1 MRKSFDSLDSY
12 HMRQAIRRG
21 VSSSTLFEH
30 LQNKRNP
37 KTKTDEESIAE
48 TETDS
53 FGDLGM
59 HAESALR
66 AIVDSRWGLKG
77 ERKDGPN

>member
-1 MRKSFDSLDSY
+1 MSKSFDSLDSY
-12 HMRQAIRRG
+12 RMRQLIIN
-21 VSSSTLFEH
+21 VISPSTLYRK
-30 LQNKRNP
+30 KRNP
-37 KTKTDEESIAE
+37 KTKTDEDSIAE
-48 TETDS
+48 TEANC

>member
-1 MRKSFDSLDSY
+1 MKLPTPFRCGKFKLIINVISP
-12 HMRQAIRRG
+12 
-21 VSSSTLFEH
+21 STLYRK
-30 LQNKRNP
+30 KRNP
-37 KTKTDEESIAE
+37 KTKTDEDSIAE
-48 TETDS
+48 TEANC